1 MRNRYI
7 YIFHLKFKDTV
18 SLDCEDKHVQELQDV
33 IIREY
38 IELYFRFYLCQLT
51 VPTKQGDRSA
61 ERSAASKRT
70 SEVASIA
77 ACSPTTG
84 QGLYSWF
91 NGKLAEL
98 PYLHFRARR
107 ERVIDAASVVSQSCT
122 RCTREGGSAGCG
134 WRRGAKRCGKLNPR
148 HEGRGEA
155 QNLHAIKKRKSNHL
169 VGIITDGN
177 SYTI

>member
-1 MRNRYI
+1 MRNRF
-7 YIFHLKFKDTV
+7 IFFSFQGHGLIA
-18 SLDCEDKHVQELQDV
+18 SLDCEDRHVQELQDV

-51 VPTKQGDRSA
+51 VPNKQGDRSA
-61 ERSAASKRT
+61 EAQQAH
-70 SEVASIA
+70 EVASIA

-107 ERVIDAASVVSQSCT
+107 ERVIDAASVRQSCT
-122 RCTREGGSAGCG
+122 RSVHSRRRIGWVRVAEGGKAL
-134 WRRGAKRCGKLNPR
+134 W
-148 HEGRGEA
+148 
-155 QNLHAIKKRKSNHL
+155 Q
-169 VGIITDGN
+169 T
-177 SYTI
+177 